1 MSNERVTVQVD
12 AIGNFSSVIGEVNK
26 LQSRLQSL
34 KLPSNLN
41 TKFEGSLKNIMDKY
55 NQFQTL
61 ANKGIQ
67 TKGDFSKLNS
77 SAKELE
83 SSIRNLKKELNGV
96 TEQKLRVQVDN
107 LPEVKALEKEIERLK
122 KTYTELNN
130 LGTNKIQGIFGEEQT
145 NGIRRLVGESKN
157 LKPALENAF
166 KAIKTG
172 NIDEGLKELD
182 KFESALHRING
193 GALTNFQKGNPNRKS
208 EIQAYINA
216 ARAELNAMDSD
227 TAKLNANLNQL
238 KADKFNQ
245 MASGVSAAKAQ
256 LDNLGNSAAR
266 STREIYCLEEV

>member
-130 LGTNKIQGIFGEEQT
+130 LGTKKIQGVF
-145 NGIRRLVGESKN
+145 
-157 LKPALENAF
+157 
-166 KAIKTG
+166 
-172 NIDEGLKELD
+172 NI
-182 KFESALHRING
+182 
-193 GALTNFQKGNPNRKS
+193 
-208 EIQAYINA
+208 
-216 ARAELNAMDSD
+216 
-227 TAKLNANLNQL
+227 
-238 KADKFNQ
+238 
-245 MASGVSAAKAQ
+245 
-256 LDNLGNSAAR
+256 
-266 STREIYCLEEV
+266 